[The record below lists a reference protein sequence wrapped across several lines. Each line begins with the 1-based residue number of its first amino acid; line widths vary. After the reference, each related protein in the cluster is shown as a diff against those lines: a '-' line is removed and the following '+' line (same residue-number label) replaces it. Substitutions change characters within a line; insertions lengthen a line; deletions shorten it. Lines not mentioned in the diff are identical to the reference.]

1 MSDVINES
9 RNDQESRMSEQAYN
23 SVFEHIQGTL
33 VPKTKLEEAQN
44 KILHLES
51 MLEKVTT
58 DLEKEKSESC
68 ERKRTTEIIQ
78 AEKDSL
84 QAEKESLQAEKE
96 SLQAEKKAI
105 EVKFNEVS
113 LKLKQKTD
121 QYDSLLKSKAAMQT
135 ETKKIKEES
144 REIGIVNVPAS
155 TSSGP
160 NKPALRSGTRRQN
173 ATKNNSQDN
182 TVKKKKIENSDN
194 CSQNSK
200 ILTVRKIVFRNMSF

>member
-78 AEKDSL
+78 AEKD
-84 QAEKESLQAEKE
+84 SLQAEKE